1 MRIARQ
7 NQLPFM
13 LPAYEAISFTYLC
26 MGLNRIC
33 RTAAAALFK
42 TVENNPPP
50 HKENCVSR
58 TISKE
63 FSIGRVLYIYA
74 TTARKNA
81 TPTLEINSV
90 AK

>member
-1 MRIARQ
+1 MRIASQ
-7 NQLPFM
+7 K
-13 LPAYEAISFTYLC
+13 PATLSSHTSSNVVCLC
-26 MGLNRIC
+26 MSGQGIC

-42 TVENNPPP
+42 TVENKPPP
-50 HKENCVSR
+50 HKENCLSR

-81 TPTLEINSV
+81 TKTPLRRL
-90 AK
+90 K

>member
-1 MRIARQ
+1 MPRK
-7 NQLPFM
+7 NM
-13 LPAYEAISFTYLC
+13 LPSMPPYTSSNVVCLC
-26 MGLNRIC
+26 MSGQGIC

-42 TVENNPPP
+42 TVENKPPP

-63 FSIGRVLYIYA
+63 FSIGSVWYIYA

>member
-1 MRIARQ
+1 MRIASQ
-7 NQLPFM
+7 KYATLSSYTSSNVVC
-13 LPAYEAISFTYLC
+13 LC
-26 MGLNRIC
+26 MSGQGIC
-33 RTAAAALFK
+33 RTASAALFK
-42 TVENNPPP
+42 TVENKPPP
-50 HKENCVSR
+50 HKENCLSR

>member
-1 MRIARQ
+1 MQIASQ
-7 NQLPFM
+7 K
-13 LPAYEAISFTYLC
+13 PAALSSHTSGNVICLC
-26 MGLNRIC
+26 MSGQGIC

-42 TVENNPPP
+42 TVENKPPP

-74 TTARKNA
+74 TTARENA
-81 TPTLEINSV
+81 TLTLEINSV

>member
-1 MRIARQ
+1 MPRK
-7 NQLPFM
+7 NLLPSM
-13 LPAYEAISFTYLC
+13 PPYTSSNVVCLC
-26 MGLNRIC
+26 MSGKGIC

-42 TVENNPPP
+42 TVENKPPP

-63 FSIGRVLYIYA
+63 FSIGRVLHIYT
-74 TTARKNA
+74 TTARENA
-81 TPTLEINSV
+81 TPTLEINFV